1 MELTLDEFKKLN
13 ELEYII
19 SVVINL
25 SGILDDYSGN
35 KEFLIEILLEK
46 SKIMENTLKDFTS
59 LLTEKATG

>member
-25 SGILDDYSGN
+25 SKILDDYSGN

-46 SKIMENTLKDFTS
+46 SKIMENTLEDFIS
-59 LLTEKATG
+59 LLEKKDM